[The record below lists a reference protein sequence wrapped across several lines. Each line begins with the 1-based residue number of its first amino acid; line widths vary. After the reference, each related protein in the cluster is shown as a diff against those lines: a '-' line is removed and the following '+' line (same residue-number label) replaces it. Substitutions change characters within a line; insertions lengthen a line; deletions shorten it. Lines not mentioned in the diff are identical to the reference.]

1 MILLRDDISAG
12 WVDEDLFEGG
22 KALVDVL
29 GRMLINFWRQYS
41 IICSAFAGLVNI
53 LDLLPA

>member
-12 WVDEDLFEGG
+12 CVDDDLFEGG
-22 KALVDVL
+22 KALMDVL

-41 IICSAFAGLVNI
+41 IICSAFAGLVRY
-53 LDLLPA
+53 LVLLPA